1 MRVSLM
7 HLFRAAFVRVSWRV
21 ALTPHAADASPRRA
35 TSSERSAAA
44 CVRPRAGAS
53 LRPDYTSFNALIQ
66 DPNANLP
73 PFASRFRCIACGKLL
88 AQGARSGCKRS
99 PRGKTAG
106 SRFPATTRSA
116 APFLPHRRSRATC
129 AEHTDTR
136 KHIGS
141 QIGSRCAQQ
150 AQNKYD
156 RGTET

>member
-1 MRVSLM
+1 MRVFAHAPLSCGVCPRVLACSADPSRRRRLSAPRD
-7 HLFRAAFVRVSWRV
+7 LFRQPV
-21 ALTPHAADASPRRA
+21 
-35 TSSERSAAA
+35 AA

-73 PFASRFRCIACGKLL
+73 PFTSRFRCIACGKLL

-129 AEHTDTR
+129 AKHTDTR

-141 QIGSRCAQQ
+141 QIESRCAQQ
-150 AQNKYD
+150 AQSKYD
-156 RGTET
+156 RSTET